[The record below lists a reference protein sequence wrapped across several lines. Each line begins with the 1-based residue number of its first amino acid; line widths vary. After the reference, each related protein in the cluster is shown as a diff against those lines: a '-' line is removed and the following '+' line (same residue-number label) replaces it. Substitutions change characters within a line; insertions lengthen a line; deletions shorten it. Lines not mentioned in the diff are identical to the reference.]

1 MQLGR
6 RLRDAY
12 DSHTAGNIYH
22 GPPELSALAFKGA
35 LQSGANAQ
43 AEAHGF
49 VLAGDF
55 NQNCQWMRAPLILRW
70 HPDVAAL
77 VGTELN

>member
-6 RLRDAY
+6 RRRDAY
-12 DSHTAGNIYH
+12 DGHAAGTVTPGRGEQREGNIYH
-22 GPPELSALAFKGA
+22 GPPELSVLAFKGA

-43 AEAHGF
+43 AHGF

-55 NQNCQWMRAPLILRW
+55 KTVN
-70 HPDVAAL
+70 
-77 VGTELN
+77 G